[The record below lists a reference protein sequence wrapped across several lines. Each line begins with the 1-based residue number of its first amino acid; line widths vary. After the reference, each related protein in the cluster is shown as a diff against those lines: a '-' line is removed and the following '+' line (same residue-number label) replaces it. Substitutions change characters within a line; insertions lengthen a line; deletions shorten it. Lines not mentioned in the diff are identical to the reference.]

1 MPAKTNPK
9 EISPQEEVFIQE
21 ILKGNSQRKAYMK
34 AYPKRNHWK
43 ETAIDNMACKL
54 FNLPKIRQRYD
65 ELLVA
70 LREQEVEKT
79 QWTREQS
86 INTLRYVID
95 KNQQEVE
102 RIQTAA
108 EEELQLLLEQI
119 QQDPANAAKYA
130 SIALKQR
137 KTRRMSA
144 VHNQGIVSAVAELN
158 KIQGFNEETI
168 NMNNTVQFVGE
179 DEIPE

>member
-9 EISPQEEVFIQE
+9 EISPQEEIFIQE
-21 ILKGNSQRKAYMK
+21 VLKGNPQRKAYVK
-34 AYPKRNHWK
+34 AYPKRMNWK
-43 ETAIDNMACKL
+43 PSALDSAASRL
-54 FNLPKIRQRYD
+54 FNSDKIRTRYD

-70 LREQEVEKT
+70 MRAEEVEKT

-102 RIQTAA
+102 RIQTAS

-119 QQDPANAAKYA
+119 QQDPANAIKYA
-130 SIALKQR
+130 AIALKQR

-158 KIQGFNEETI
+158 KMQGFNEETI

-179 DEIPE
+179 EEIPE

>member
-1 MPAKTNPK
+1 MPNKADPN
-9 EISPQEEVFIQE
+9 EVSVQEELFIQE
-21 ILKGNSQRKAYMK
+21 LLRGNTQRKAYLK
-34 AYPKRNHWK
+34 AYPKRMNWK
-43 ETAIDNMACKL
+43 EKAIDSAASTLLK
-54 FNLPKIRQRYD
+54 KEKVRRRYD
-65 ELLVA
+65 ELVVA
-70 LREQEVEKT
+70 MRAEEVEKT

-86 INTLRYVID
+86 VNTLRYVID

-158 KIQGFNEETI
+158 KMQGFNEETI

>member
-1 MPAKTNPK
+1 MPAKTNPT
-9 EISPQEEVFIQE
+9 EVTPQEEIFIQE
-21 ILKGNSQRKAYMK
+21 ILKGNSQRKAYTK
-34 AYPKRNHWK
+34 AYPKRSHWK
-43 ETAIDNMACKL
+43 PAALDNAASKL
-54 FNLPKIRQRYD
+54 FNTPKIRLRYD
-65 ELLVA
+65 ELVVA
-70 LREQEVEKT
+70 MREEECEKT

-86 INTLRYVID
+86 IQTLRYVVD
-95 KNQQEVE
+95 KNKQEVE

-137 KTRRMSA
+137 KTRRLSSI
-144 VHNQGIVSAVAELN
+144 HNQGIVSAVAELN
-158 KIQGFNEETI
+158 KMQGFNEETI

-179 DEIPE
+179 EEIPE